1 MKNKI
6 FVIVLIFVGL
16 ASAIGIF
23 YVMKDLQPSAQV
35 IGTNTVPPT
44 RFFLSGDSQGLKEA
58 SKPGGECSL
67 DYLAQEGKRID
78 REGIASP
85 EINTQFYGWGVVD
98 GRLPSELM
106 LEIKPID
113 SSAKL
118 QSLYAKMGAG
128 GVERKDVV
136 SVTGRKNLLNAG
148 YYTEG
153 NFSGADGT
161 YDLFLLMKMKV
172 GLYQCNLN
180 YRISV
185 KRNI

>member
-1 MKNKI
+1 MRNKI
-6 FVIVLIFVGL
+6 FVIALVLVGL
-16 ASAIGIF
+16 ATGIGIY
-23 YVMKDLQPSAQV
+23 YVMMDYQPSKQV
-35 IGTNTVPPT
+35 IDTNNVPSN

-67 DYLAQEGKRID
+67 DYLAQDGKRID
-78 REGIASP
+78 REGIALP

-113 SSAKL
+113 SSAKP

-128 GVERKDVV
+128 GVERNDVV

-148 YYTEG
+148 YYAEG

-161 YDLFLLMKMKV
+161 YDLFLLMKTQA